1 MRLIKVTL
9 EKIPENIRLF
19 SWMNLANALA
29 LTMILLLVN
38 LASTQAES
46 DDLLDLRI
54 ILLYIIFVALFT
66 LSHRYILFTASKDA
80 ERLIYKIRREL
91 FEKIRKADLISVEKI
106 GMPRIQSILNG
117 DTLIFSQII
126 PVLAIGLSQA
136 IQLIFLGLYLA
147 WLSPWA
153 FFLAVLIL
161 ALISIERVKRT
172 THLRNKLK
180 DVALTQT
187 SVFDGLTDLINGSK
201 EIRMDSKLATELMN
215 SVIYDSN
222 LYRIKNSD
230 IKKNWGSNYAI
241 IEAFFYCL
249 AGIVVFIF
257 PLFITNFHEIIFPVT
272 IAILFIS
279 GPVSTI
285 TFITPMLAHSELAL
299 LNIESLESELE
310 KSTTEKQDEPSQ
322 QFEHLSSIGLDQAKT
337 TYKDQNGDDAF
348 DVGPITCNFEAGS
361 ITFISGANGS
371 GKSTL
376 VRMLLGFMPLD
387 SGVITVNGS
396 PLQASDLQKY
406 RNSIS
411 VIFSDF
417 HLSEELYG
425 LKNIDYGL
433 ADLWIDRLGLKDK
446 VSIRDGK
453 FSTIKLSSGQRKR
466 LALIA
471 AYLENKEV
479 IILDEWAA
487 DQDPHFRKIFY
498 EVLLPE
504 LRSLN
509 KIVIAITHDERWYQY
524 SDSVLVMREGM
535 LDLT

>member
-299 LNIESLESELE
+299 LNIESLETELE

-417 HLSEELYG
+417 HLSKELYG
-425 LKNIDYGL
+425 LKNSDYGL